1 MADETWT
8 IRRCVDWTVE
18 YLAGRGMEH
27 PRVSAEWLMGA
38 ATGYD
43 RVDIYSNYDQPLSPE
58 ELAFMHDAVVRRVK
72 GEPLQYIV
80 GEAPFRSLTVACEPG
95 VLIPR
100 PETEMLVELVLD
112 RLGKTIPCMGKPERK
127 RVELPWNA
135 EVQRIADAERAAA
148 EAERSAR
155 ATSEGGDL
163 IEAAASESFPS
174 ETASTVGVSAEEGRV
189 ESGVPTEDP
198 ATTVSLPAVRI
209 LEVGCGTGCI
219 SLSLATERPGRVRC
233 VATDISERAVSLAER
248 NRAAC
253 GVDAATV
260 DIRLG
265 DLVSPVSPDEEGS
278 FDALV
283 SNPPYIPS
291 AVMATLPAEVGM
303 HEPHLAL
310 DGGEDGLD
318 VFRRLL
324 DVAPRMLKPGGLF
337 ACELFEDALNAA
349 ASLCRHAGMDHVE
362 IMPDLTGRSR
372 FVLARIPQRL

>member
-1 MADETWT
+1 
-8 IRRCVDWTVE
+8 
-18 YLAGRGMEH
+18 
-27 PRVSAEWLMGA
+27 MGA

-58 ELAFMHDAVVRRVK
+58 ELAFMHDAVVRRAK

-112 RLGKTIPCMGKPERK
+112 RLGKTIPGMEKPVRK

-155 ATSEGGDL
+155 ASLEGGDL
-163 IEAAASESFPS
+163 IEAAAPESFPS
-174 ETASTVGVSAEEGRV
+174 ETASTEGASAEEDRV
-189 ESGVPTEDP
+189 EPGVPTEDP
-198 ATTVSLPAVRI
+198 ASTVSLPPVRI

-291 AVMATLPAEVGM
+291 AVMETLPAEVGM
-303 HEPHLAL
+303 HEPRLAL

-324 DVAPRMLKPGGLF
+324 DAAPRMLKPGGLF